1 MSKAA
6 DISASL
12 ISPVAPALN
21 EIARGME
28 LKKCRKCGCMKDALD
43 QATRA
48 FDSSEDPEIRALLP
62 RISQYQTR
70 MEPLAYD
77 CIGCKKCWG
86 ADATIAL
93 ANHFEDVEFEGCG
106 DGDEIV
112 CGGSKAAAAGCESNA
127 SHSATPSWPPYPGD
141 YVLGNLQGT
150 VAVCTLSSRD
160 LALRLIAAED
170 PDLAIAGRCDT
181 ENIGVEKVVLNLLAN
196 PRIRWLVICGE
207 EAKGH
212 RAGDA
217 FLQLKE
223 RGVDANMRVLE
234 SASWRP
240 ILKNLTLL
248 EVARFREQIALIN
261 LIGVTYL
268 DNILA
273 AARDC
278 AGVALPSLVST
289 PGARECC
296 NEKLAAVERI
306 RARAPKQLRLDRAG
320 FFIVIPQPQKGLI
333 VCEHYE
339 NSGRLVHVIEGRQAA
354 LIAATAVER
363 GLVTQ
368 LDHAAYL
375 GRELAKAEVAL
386 LTHTVYEQDA
396 ALGELSGTQRLAD
409 SHETKE
415 SGQRC
420 SETGACTDC

>member
-1 MSKAA
+1 
-6 DISASL
+6 
-12 ISPVAPALN
+12 
-21 EIARGME
+21 
-28 LKKCRKCGCMKDALD
+28 
-43 QATRA
+43 
-48 FDSSEDPEIRALLP
+48 
-62 RISQYQTR
+62 

-93 ANHFEDVEFEGCG
+93 VNHFKDVEPEGCG
-106 DGDEIV
+106 N
-112 CGGSKAAAAGCESNA
+112 GGLCDDSKASPAYWKGNA
-127 SHSATPSWPPYPGD
+127 SYSEAHSWPPYPGD
-141 YVLGNLQGT
+141 YVLGNLQGP
-150 VAVCTLSSRD
+150 VAVCTLSSRA
-160 LALRLIAAED
+160 LALRLIAAKE
-170 PDLAIAGRCDT
+170 PAIAIAGRCDT

-217 FLQLKE
+217 FLQLNE

-234 SASWRP
+234 AASWRP

-248 EVARFREQIALIN
+248 EVARFREQIGVIS
-261 LIGVTYL
+261 LIGVTNP
-268 DNILA
+268 DDILA
-273 AARDC
+273 AVHECVGKAIP
-278 AGVALPSLVST
+278 AFLST
-289 PGARECC
+289 PAEKECC
-296 NEKLAAVERI
+296 NEKLAAVEHI
-306 RARAPKQLRLDRAG
+306 RAKAPKQLRLDRAG

-339 NSGRLVHVIEGRQAA
+339 NSGRLAHVIEGRQAA

-386 LTHTVYEQDA
+386 STNTVYEQDA
-396 ALGELSGTQRLAD
+396 ALGEFSSTQELPH
-409 SHETKE
+409 SHKTEG
-415 SGQRC
+415 SDYDC
-420 SETGACTDC
+420 SETGACTGC